1 MPALWAIEATATE
14 EAAQLPW
21 AAAIILCL
29 VFVTTGVL
37 SWEIGRRGARYK
49 LERNRWVGIRTRA
62 TFRSEDTWFAAHH
75 KAAPF
80 FKLAGV
86 AGVVGGLMF
95 LLRPQ
100 GTLLV
105 VTLGIIGFE
114 TLAIFVATTTGVR
127 AANRTK

>member
-1 MPALWAIEATATE
+1 MWAIETATTE
-14 EAAQLPW
+14 EVARLPW

-29 VFVTTGVL
+29 LFVSTGVL
-37 SWEIGRRGARYK
+37 SWEIGRRGARYQLK
-49 LERNRWVGIRTRA
+49 RNRWVGIRTRA
-62 TFRSEDTWFAAHH
+62 TFRNENTWFAAHD

-86 AGVVGGLMF
+86 AGVVGGLLF
-95 LLRPQ
+95 LLRPE

-105 VTLGIIGFE
+105 VTLGIIAFE